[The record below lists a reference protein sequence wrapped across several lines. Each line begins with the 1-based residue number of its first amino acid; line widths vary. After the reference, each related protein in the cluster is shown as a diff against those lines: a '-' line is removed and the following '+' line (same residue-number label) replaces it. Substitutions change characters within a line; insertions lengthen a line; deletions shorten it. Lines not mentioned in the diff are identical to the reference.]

1 MKIAILT
8 QPICNNYGGILQ
20 NYALQTI
27 LEREGHSVTTLNYPV
42 VPVYSGSPVRH
53 VLSTAKRILQKIGG
67 NPKIIWV
74 DIAKEARKQVELAH
88 LQRQF
93 LDERLHLK
101 TINPPLTFDQV
112 RDFGFDAYVVGSDQV
127 WRPRYNHYIENMFLD
142 FTEGSNVKRV
152 AYAASLGT
160 DKWEYSVEETERC
173 AHWASYF
180 NAISVRE
187 HSGIGL
193 LKEHFNVDASHVL
206 DPTLLL
212 SKEDY
217 LSICSREK
225 YSGEE
230 YIAIYVLDFS
240 KEKLSLLN
248 HISKELH
255 CPLRFIGRFTRAG
268 YPSVESW
275 LDGIANAKYVVTDSY
290 HGTVFS
296 TIFEKQFVTLGN
308 TARGNSRFE
317 SLFESLGIPSNRLTI
332 EPSKIVSLLKT
343 PLEFGPMLVRKKDM
357 QNKSHL
363 FLRDSL

>member
-1 MKIAILT
+1 MRIAILT

-20 NYALQTI
+20 NYALQTV
-27 LEREGHSVTTLNYPV
+27 LERDGHSVTTLNYPV

-53 VLSTAKRILQKIGG
+53 VLSTAKRLLQKIGG
-67 NPKIIWV
+67 DPKIIWV

-88 LQRQF
+88 LQKLF
-93 LDERLHLK
+93 IDERLHLK

-112 RDFGFDAYVVGSDQV
+112 KDFGFDAYVVGSDQV

-173 AHWASYF
+173 ARWASNF

-187 HSGIGL
+187 HSGVGL
-193 LKEHFNVDASHVL
+193 LKEYLNVDASHVL

-217 LSICSREK
+217 LSICSGGK
-225 YSGEE
+225 YLGEE
-230 YIAIYVLDFS
+230 YIAVYVLDYS
-240 KEKLSLLN
+240 KEKISLLN
-248 HISKELH
+248 EISRELH
-255 CPLRFIGRFTRAG
+255 CPLRFIGRFTKSG

-275 LDGIANAKYVVTDSY
+275 LEGIARAKYVVTDSY

-296 TIFEKQFVTLGN
+296 AIFEKQFVTLGN
-308 TARGNSRFE
+308 LARGNSRFE

-332 EPSKIVSLLKT
+332 EPSKIESLLKT
-343 PLEFGPMLVRKKDM
+343 PLEYDSILARKNEM
-357 QNKSHL
+357 QNKSHF
-363 FLRDSL
+363 FLHNSL